1 MPTGIG
7 KAPVKLFL
15 MDSGAMTSSISPAA
29 AREVTNVGG
38 DNGIT
43 VSGLSG
49 SVNTVKSAG
58 YLIISFAGVGQPW
71 TDMVSFDTSS
81 LSRNAG
87 VEVSGFIG
95 FPTLRQLKVQLDYR
109 DNLMQVV
116 YDPNHGYH

>member
-1 MPTGIG
+1 
-7 KAPVKLFL
+7 
-15 MDSGAMTSSISPAA
+15 MDLGNDGPGVLLDGGAQLNRIEGGNIISG
-29 AREVTNVGG
+29 NVG
-38 DNGIT
+38 NGIT